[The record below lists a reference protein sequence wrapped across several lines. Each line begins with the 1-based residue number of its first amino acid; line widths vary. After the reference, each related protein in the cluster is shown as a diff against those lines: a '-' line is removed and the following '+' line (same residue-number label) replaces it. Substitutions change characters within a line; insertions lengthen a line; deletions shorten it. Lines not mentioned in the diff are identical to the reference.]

1 MSNKKRAT
9 ENMELEERNSASDSA
24 DDDVDPEIYTGNEV
38 SLIEFSVLL
47 YNHINSLRQEIQV
60 DFEGRNPIDSDY
72 HGIRQ
77 LLLQLF
83 LKSHINVNELTDLII
98 GQNYIGSVI
107 KQCEVDD
114 ESDDDDAPME
124 ESDPVFG
131 ITTAINLSNKPDV
144 ECIKQLRALLLE
156 KVEQFGTDATIKLV
170 RDILGNDSKPVA
182 LLINERFVNIP
193 AQIAIPM
200 MENLQKEIKRADDK
214 KMPYNFGYY
223 IMVVKFY
230 RKEAKKKKPAETLY
244 TNHEEE
250 IICEKS
256 LASFEFSVANEADSG
271 MTGNWLEDDS
281 CLVPYR
287 RIIVFDGKN
296 LPDIVSSVKAFVN
309 GE

>member
-1 MSNKKRAT
+1 
-9 ENMELEERNSASDSA
+9 
-24 DDDVDPEIYTGNEV
+24 
-38 SLIEFSVLL
+38 
-47 YNHINSLRQEIQV
+47 V

-83 LKSHINVNELTDLII
+83 LKSHINVNQLTDLII

-114 ESDDDDAPME
+114 ESDDEDDDTPMS

-131 ITTAINLSNKPDV
+131 ITTAINLSNKQDV
-144 ECIKQLRALLLE
+144 ECIKQLRELLLE
-156 KVEQFGTDATIKLV
+156 KVQEFGTDATIKLV

-182 LLINERFVNIP
+182 LLINERFINIP

-200 MENLQKEIKRADDK
+200 LENLQKEIKRADDK

-223 IMVVKFY
+223 LMVVKFY

-250 IICEKS
+250 IICEKAV
-256 LASFEFSVANEADSG
+256 ASFEFSVAKEADSG
-271 MTGNWLEDDS
+271 MTGNWQEEDT

-287 RIIVFDGKN
+287 RVVIFEGKE
-296 LPDIVSSVKAFVN
+296 LPNMVASVKAFVN
-309 GE
+309 NE